1 MENKKLDNKIIE
13 KQSSLDALNKQFVL
27 SKTVSIVDKYNF
39 YEYISVMLDGWVSIS
54 EALETIWD
62 KINSVYFKQ
71 KIFEM
76 RTYISSWDSFSKS
89 MKKIPQ
95 VFTSAEI
102 SILEAGES
110 TGTLVEALSKLSD
123 DLKKVHDLRSKVKS
137 AITYPTIIFLFLTL
151 AIIIVLVYVIP
162 AIMPLFETSDVELP
176 WATKALVFTS
186 NFLSTNYL
194 LIILF
199 CFAVYIFFTAYKN
212 TNSGRQSIDH
222 FLLWLPLVWSVYKN
236 YILSNITATLWS
248 LIGSWVSVVKTLTLV
263 WKASNSHIYER
274 LFEDIV
280 LTVSHGE
287 KIVDSMK
294 KVDPE
299 KIYFPADF
307 LQMLYVWERT
317 ANLEKIS
324 RKINKQYEKEVEYS
338 LANLT
343 KWIEPLAILLAW
355 AFVLWFAFA
364 IFGAIMKITQT
375 VS

>member
-39 YEYISVMLDGWVSIS
+39 YEYISVMLDGGVSIS
-54 EALETIWD
+54 EALETIGD

-76 RTYISSWDSFSKS
+76 RTYISSGDSFSKS

-176 WATKALVFTS
+176 GATKALVFTS

-222 FLLWLPLVWSVYKN
+222 FLLGLPLVGSVYKN
-236 YILSNITATLWS
+236 YILSNITATLGS
-248 LIGSWVSVVKTLTLV
+248 LIGSGVSVVKTLTLV
-263 WKASNSHIYER
+263 GKASNSHIYER

-307 LQMLYVWERT
+307 LQMLYVGERT

-343 KWIEPLAILLAW
+343 KWIEPLAILLAG